1 MAPRNGQEWLGIKEG
16 EERGH
21 DEETSKTQNLSP
33 LSYLT
38 LQYHNYKGNG
48 RTRNRNKVVN
58 EKGRNLLTILIYAV
72 IQILIFPKKKTKK

>member
-1 MAPRNGQEWLGIKEG
+1 MIGNK
-16 EERGH
+16 RGGRKGVH
-21 DEETSKTQNLSP
+21 DEETRKTQNLSP

-58 EKGRNLLTILIYAV
+58 EKGRYLMTILIYAI
-72 IQILIFPKKKTKK
+72 IQILIFPKNRTKKI